1 MKVVREQREQNF
13 ARALD
18 GFYGGGSGGDAYLSV
33 SYNVFVFFCFFV
45 SVIRERPY
53 CLNKKSF
60 ILVFFVCFKYL
71 FTALLYGPFIARVF
85 FRFCFALLRC
95 ARRTAASTRTS
106 FCLVWCA
113 PSVGEHSELCFFGR
127 DFKLRRIHRCRC
139 CFPGQTRSSAAAE
152 SPAAAPCG
160 PPAEVPA
167 R

>member
-1 MKVVREQREQNF
+1 M
-13 ARALD
+13 D
-18 GFYGGGSGGDAYLSV
+18 FYGGGGGDAYLSV
-33 SYNVFVFFCFFV
+33 SYNVFVFCVFFV

-60 ILVFFVCFKYL
+60 ILVFLFVLNTC
-71 FTALLYGPFIARVF
+71 LLLCSMAHSLREC

-95 ARRTAASTRTS
+95 ARRAAASTRTS

-152 SPAAAPCG
+152 SPAAALCG

>member
-1 MKVVREQREQNF
+1 M
-13 ARALD
+13 D
-18 GFYGGGSGGDAYLSV
+18 FYGGGSGGDAYLSV

-60 ILVFFVCFKYL
+60 ILVFLFVLNTC
-71 FTALLYGPFIARVF
+71 LLLCSMAHSLREC

-113 PSVGEHSELCFFGR
+113 PSVGEHSELCFFVR

-139 CFPGQTRSSAAAE
+139 CFPGQTRSSAEAE